1 MPKRLY
7 GTHDGCPRSVS
18 YGSQQLDKIPPS
30 PSSGGRIC
38 IKPTLPPRTS
48 GDGTFLY
55 SQPPPRSR
63 ETARWPYFYGL
74 IHGTAVW
81 PRVLKPY
88 QIGSWDHY
96 QGEFTM
102 KPAFSHQTVFCGS
115 LMLIK
120 CGFLCNWF
128 SIIAPIVLKAEKIGK
143 EVDVCSVWFFP
154 CIGWSSYFRELI
166 FSLMMLL

>member
-30 PSSGGRIC
+30 PASGGRIC
-38 IKPTLPPRTS
+38 IKPTLTPRTS

-102 KPAFSHQTVFCGS
+102 KPAFSHQSLFCGS
-115 LMLIK
+115 LMLSQ
-120 CGFLCNWF
+120 CGFLFNWF
-128 SIIAPIVLKAEKIGK
+128 QHYCSSIVLKAELMGI
-143 EVDVCSVWFFP
+143 EIYVYFFTVTFSTYWF
-154 CIGWSSYFRELI
+154 LVV
-166 FSLMMLL
+166 LLGN

>member
-1 MPKRLY
+1 MTVRAHTIYSQMVGKRPTFVENCFFFSKLPNLKMPKRLY

-30 PSSGGRIC
+30 PASGGRIC
-38 IKPTLPPRTS
+38 IKPTLTPRTS

-115 LMLIK
+115 LMLSQ
-120 CGFLCNWF
+120 CGFHFNWF
-128 SIIAPIVLKAEKIGK
+128 
-143 EVDVCSVWFFP
+143 
-154 CIGWSSYFRELI
+154 
-166 FSLMMLL
+166 